1 MRQQRPVRDEVVF
14 IGVAREKA
22 QAFSARKVDG
32 RFLFNRD
39 KTVYVNHYDIY
50 LDDADFGPAFLKVCS
65 YAPWGMKLCLNGF
78 RQ

>member
-14 IGVAREKA
+14 IGVAQEKA

-39 KTVYVNHYDIY
+39 KTVYVNR
-50 LDDADFGPAFLKVCS
+50 L
-65 YAPWGMKLCLNGF
+65 
-78 RQ
+78 